1 MAAILSPAM
10 YEELATVA
18 RAAQAAGHGGK
29 TAVYREAA
37 QRLGISVPTLLAR
50 LKHVRIGKP
59 RKRRSDAGAC
69 VLTRD
74 EALLIATTVEE
85 TRRLTGT
92 GELPLEEAVKALRSS
107 GRILAGRVDPATG
120 EFTPLSTSAIRRA
133 LVTYRCHPGQLAAPT
148 PAARLSSPC
157 PNWCWQIDASVS
169 RQYFLADD
177 GAQVMDRRVYYRG
190 KPGNFQRINDRR
202 LWRYVVT
209 DHASGYI
216 EVFYVQGAES
226 AANLL
231 ASLIYVM
238 TERAG
243 SVMHGVPKFLMADP
257 GSAVTA
263 GTTGAFL
270 DALGIELIV
279 NEVGNARA
287 KGQVENAQYIV
298 ETHFEAALKL
308 QKPVASL
315 AEINALA
322 AKWCRAYNATAIH
335 SRTGTTRQSAYLTIG
350 DARQLAPSVEV
361 LRTLAT
367 TAPVTRRV
375 RDYRIKH
382 DGALWDVSGLPGV
395 LNDGSLTVVRNALDP
410 TTLRVLT
417 TGEDGRPAHYLA
429 PRIAFGA
436 YGFEAGAATIGVEHK
451 AQPDTPVDAARKE
464 MERLAMEVQTDAE
477 AAAARKAKRR
487 AFGDAIDPTK
497 PWREAK
503 VPEALPRGGTP
514 SPVQATAVI
523 EPTPT
528 IPAIRPQY
536 APVSLTHAEMA
547 RGLKRRVEER
557 GGTWSA
563 ELYARMAALWP
574 DGVPDEQ
581 LDECAVAL
589 LRGGLRAVSG
599 GAA

>member
-1 MAAILSPAM
+1 MAAALSPAM
-10 YEELATVA
+10 YEELAGVA

-29 TAVYREAA
+29 TAIYQEAA
-37 QRLGISVPTLLAR
+37 QRLGVSVPTLLTR
-50 LKHVRIGKP
+50 LKQVRVGKP

-74 EALLIATTVEE
+74 EALLIAATVEE

-92 GELPLEEAVKALRSS
+92 GELPLDEAVAALRAS
-107 GRILAGRVDPATG
+107 GKILAGRVDAQTG
-120 EFTPLSTSAIRRA
+120 EFTALSTSAIRRA
-133 LVTYRCHPGQLAAPT
+133 LVQYNCHPGQLAAPT
-148 PAARLSSPC
+148 PASRLRSPS

-190 KPGNFQRINDRR
+190 KPGNFQKINDRR

-216 EVFYVQGAES
+216 EAFYVQGAES
-226 AANLL
+226 AANVL
-231 ASLIYVM
+231 ATLIYVM

-243 SVMHGVPKFLMADP
+243 SVMYGVPKYLMADP
-257 GSAVTA
+257 GSAMTA
-263 GTTGAFL
+263 GTTRSFL
-270 DALGIELIV
+270 DALGVELII

-308 QKPVASL
+308 QQPVTSL

-322 AKWCRAYNATAIH
+322 AQWCRAYNATAIH
-335 SRTGTTRQSAYLTIG
+335 SRTGTTRQAAYLTIV
-350 DARQLAPSVEV
+350 DRQLAPSVDV

-367 TAPVTRRV
+367 TAPVSRKV

-395 LNDGSLTVVRNALDP
+395 LNDGTLEVVCNALDP
-410 TTLRVLT
+410 TTLRVLV
-417 TGEDGRPAHYLA
+417 TGEDGKPAHYLA
-429 PRIAFGA
+429 PRVEFGA

-451 AQPDTPVDAARKE
+451 ATPETPVDAARKE
-464 MERLAMEVQTDAE
+464 MERLAMGVQTTAE
-477 AAAARKAKRR
+477 AVAARKAKRR

-503 VPEALPRGGTP
+503 VPEALPRAATP
-514 SPVQATAVI
+514 SQVEA
-523 EPTPT
+523 
-528 IPAIRPQY
+528 PAIVAPAATLPSLRPQY
-536 APVSLTHAEMA
+536 VPTPLTHAEMA

-557 GGTWSA
+557 GGAWGA
-563 ELYARMAALWP
+563 DQYARMAALWP
-574 DGVPDEQ
+574 DGVPEER
-581 LDECAVAL
+581 LDECAVVL
-589 LRGGLRAVSG
+589 MRGGLRAVAG

>member
-1 MAAILSPAM
+1 M
-10 YEELATVA
+10 YEELAAVA
-18 RAAQAAGHGGK
+18 NAAKSAGHGGK

-37 QRLGISVPTLLAR
+37 DRLGVSIPTLLTR
-50 LKHVRIGKP
+50 LKQVRVSKP

-69 VLTRD
+69 ALTRD
-74 EALLIATTVEE
+74 EALLIAATVEE

-92 GELPLEEAVKALRSS
+92 GELPLEDAVSMLRAS
-107 GRILAGRVDPATG
+107 GKILAGRVDAGTG
-120 EFTPLSTSAIRRA
+120 EFTPLSVSAIRRS
-133 LVTYRCHPGQLAAPT
+133 LVQFHCHPGQLAAPT
-148 PAARLSSPC
+148 PASRLRSPH
-157 PNWCWQIDASVS
+157 PNYCWQIDASVS

-190 KPGNFQRINDRR
+190 KPGNFAKINDRR

-216 EVFYVQGAES
+216 EAFYVQGAES

-231 ASLIYVM
+231 SALIYVM

-243 SVMHGVPKFLMADP
+243 SPMYGSPKYLMADP

-263 GTTGAFL
+263 GTTRSFL
-270 DALGIELIV
+270 DAMCIELIV

-287 KGQVENAQYIV
+287 KGQVENAQYVV

-322 AKWCRAYNATAIH
+322 AKWCRAYNATTIH
-335 SRTGTTRQSAYLTIG
+335 SRTGTTRQAAYLTIG
-350 DARQLAPSVEV
+350 ERQLAPPVEV

-367 TAPVTRRV
+367 TAPVARKV

-395 LNDGSLTVVRNALDP
+395 LNDSTLDVVINALDP
-410 TTLRVLT
+410 TTLRVLV
-417 TGEDGRPAHYLA
+417 TGDDGRPAHYLA
-429 PRIAFGA
+429 PRIEFGA
-436 YGFEAGAATIGVEHK
+436 YGFEANAAIIGAEFK
-451 AQPDTPVDAARKE
+451 AQPETPVDAARKE
-464 MERLAMEVQTDAE
+464 LDRLAMDVKTDAE

-487 AFGDAIDPTK
+487 AFADSIDPTK
-497 PWREAK
+497 PWRDAK
-503 VPEALPRGGTP
+503 VPEALPRAGTP
-514 SPVQATAVI
+514 STVQAPAIV
-523 EPTPT
+523 EPSPT
-528 IPAIRPQY
+528 IPSIRPQY
-536 APVSLTHAEMA
+536 APALLSHAEMA
-547 RGLKRRVEER
+547 RGLKRRVEAR
-557 GGTWSA
+557 GGAWNA
-563 ELYARMAALWP
+563 DLYARMTVLWP

-581 LDECAVAL
+581 LDDCAVAL
-589 LRGGLRAVSG
+589 MRGGLRALAG

>member
-1 MAAILSPAM
+1 MAAVLSPAM
-10 YEELATVA
+10 YEELAAVA
-18 RAAQAAGHGGK
+18 RDAQAAGHGGK
-29 TAVYREAA
+29 TAVYRAA
-37 QRLGISVPTLLAR
+37 AERLGVSIPTLLAK

-69 VLTRD
+69 VLSRD
-74 EALLIATTVEE
+74 EALLIAATVEE

-92 GELPLEEAVKALRSS
+92 GELPLEEAVATLRAS
-107 GRILAGRVDPATG
+107 GKILAGRVDTQTG

-133 LVTYRCHPGQLAAPT
+133 LAQYNCHPGQLAAPT
-148 PAARLSSPC
+148 PATRLRSPH

-190 KPGNFQRINDRR
+190 KPGNFQKINDRR

-243 SVMHGVPKFLMADP
+243 SAMHGVPKFLMADP

-263 GTTGAFL
+263 GTTRSFL

-298 ETHFEAALKL
+298 ETHFEASLKL

-315 AEINALA
+315 EEINALA
-322 AKWCRAYNATAIH
+322 AKWCRAYNGTAVH
-335 SRTGTTRQSAYLTIG
+335 SRTGTTRQAAYLTIG
-350 DARQLAPSVEV
+350 ERQLAPSVDV

-367 TAPVTRRV
+367 TAPVARRV

-395 LNDGSLTVVRNALDP
+395 LNDSTLEVVCNALDP
-410 TTLRVLT
+410 TTLRVLV
-417 TGEDGRPAHYLA
+417 TGDDGRPAHYLA
-429 PRIAFGA
+429 PRIELGAF
-436 YGFEAGAATIGVEHK
+436 GFEAKAAVVGVEFK
-451 AQPDTPVDAARKE
+451 AQPETPVDAARKE
-464 MERLAMEVQTDAE
+464 MERLAMEVQSDAE

-487 AFGDAIDPTK
+487 AFGDSIDPTK

-503 VPEALPRGGTP
+503 VPEALPRAGTP
-514 SPVQATAVI
+514 STVQAPDIIA
-523 EPTPT
+523 PTPT
-528 IPAIRPQY
+528 IPTIRPQY
-536 APVSLTHAEMA
+536 APTPLTHAEMA

-557 GGTWSA
+557 GGAWSA
-563 ELYARMAALWP
+563 DLYARMAAMWP

-581 LDECAVAL
+581 LDDCAVAL
-589 LRGGLRAVSG
+589 LRGGLRAVAG

>member
-1 MAAILSPAM
+1 MSAALSPAM
-10 YEELATVA
+10 YEELASVA

-29 TAVYREAA
+29 TPIYREAA
-37 QRLGISVPTLLAR
+37 QRMGISVPTLLAR
-50 LKHVRIGKP
+50 LKHVRVGKP

-69 VLTRD
+69 ALTRD
-74 EALLIATTVEE
+74 EALLIAATIEE

-92 GELPLEEAVKALRSS
+92 GELPLEEAVTALRAS
-107 GRILAGRVDPATG
+107 GRILAGRVDAQTG
-120 EFTPLSTSAIRRA
+120 EFTPLSMSAIRRA
-133 LVTYRCHPGQLAAPT
+133 LVQYQCHPGQLAAPT
-148 PAARLSSPC
+148 PASRLSSPS

-177 GAQVMDRRVYYRG
+177 GAQVMDRRSYYRG
-190 KPGNFQRINDRR
+190 KPGNFARINDRR

-226 AANLL
+226 SANLL
-231 ASLIYVM
+231 ATLIYVM

-243 SVMHGVPKFLMADP
+243 SAMYGVPKYLMADP

-263 GTTGAFL
+263 GTTRNFL
-270 DALGIELIV
+270 DALDVELIV

-308 QKPVASL
+308 QKPVSSL
-315 AEINALA
+315 AEINTLA
-322 AKWCRAYNATAIH
+322 AQWCRAYNATAIH
-335 SRTGTTRQSAYLTIG
+335 SRTGTTRQAAYLTLT
-350 DARQLAPSVEV
+350 DRQLAPPVDV

-367 TAPVTRRV
+367 TAPVKRKV

-395 LNDGSLTVVRNALDP
+395 LNDGSVEVMINALDP
-410 TTLRVLT
+410 ATLRVLV

-429 PRIAFGA
+429 PRVEFGS
-436 YGFEAGAATIGVEHK
+436 YGFEAGAAVIGLEHK

-464 MERLAMEVQTDAE
+464 MERLAMEVQSDAE

-487 AFGDAIDPTK
+487 AFGDSIDPVK

-503 VPEALPRGGTP
+503 VPEALPRAAKP
-514 SPVQATAVI
+514 SQVRAPAIIGPTAAI
-523 EPTPT
+523 
-528 IPAIRPQY
+528 ASIRPQY
-536 APVSLTHAEMA
+536 IPAPLTHAEMA
-547 RGLKRRVEER
+547 RALKRRVEER
-557 GGTWSA
+557 GGTWGA
-563 ELYARMAALWP
+563 DQYARMAALWP
-574 DGVPDEQ
+574 DGAPEEQ
-581 LDECAVAL
+581 LDDCAVAL
-589 LRGGLRAVSG
+589 MRGGLRAVGG

>member
-1 MAAILSPAM
+1 MSAVLSPAM
-10 YEELATVA
+10 YEELASVA

-29 TAVYREAA
+29 TVIYREAA
-37 QRLGISVPTLLAR
+37 QRLGVSIPTLLTR
-50 LKHVRIGKP
+50 LKQVRVGKP
-59 RKRRSDAGAC
+59 RKRRSDAGVC
-69 VLTRD
+69 TLTRD
-74 EALLIATTVEE
+74 EALLIAATVEE

-92 GELPLEEAVKALRSS
+92 GELPLEEAVNTLRSS
-107 GRILAGRVDPATG
+107 GKVMAGRVDTTTG

-133 LVTYRCHPGQLAAPT
+133 LVQYRCHPSQLAAPI
-148 PAARLSSPC
+148 PASRLSSPS

-169 RQYFLADD
+169 RQYFLAED
-177 GAQVMDRRVYYRG
+177 GMQIMDRRVFYRG
-190 KPGNFQRINDRR
+190 KPQNFAKVNDRR

-226 AANLL
+226 SANLL

-238 TERAG
+238 TERTG

-257 GSAVTA
+257 GSAMTA
-263 GTTGAFL
+263 GTTRNFL
-270 DALGIELIV
+270 DALNVELII

-308 QKPVASL
+308 QKPVSSL
-315 AEINALA
+315 VEINGLA

-335 SRTGTTRQSAYLTIG
+335 SRTGTTRQAAYLAI
-350 DARQLAPSVEV
+350 AERQLAPSVEV
-361 LRTLAT
+361 LRALAT
-367 TAPVTRRV
+367 TAPVTRKV

-395 LNDGSLTVVRNALDP
+395 LNDGSLEVVINALDP
-410 TTLRVLT
+410 TTLRVLV

-429 PRIAFGA
+429 PRVEFGAFG
-436 YGFEAGAATIGVEHK
+436 FEVGAATIGREFK
-451 AQPDTPVDAARKE
+451 AQPETPVDAVRKE
-464 MERLAMEVQTDAE
+464 MDRLAMEVQTDAE

-487 AFGDAIDPTK
+487 AFGDSIDPTK

-503 VPEALPRGGTP
+503 VPEALPRAATP
-514 SPVQATAVI
+514 SQVQAPSIV
-523 EPTPT
+523 EPAAA

-536 APVSLTHAEMA
+536 VPTPLTHAEMA

-557 GGTWSA
+557 GGTWGA
-563 ELYARMAALWP
+563 DLYARMAALWP
-574 DGVPDEQ
+574 DGVPEEQ
-581 LDECAVAL
+581 LDDCAVAL
-589 LRGGLRAVSG
+589 MRGGLRAVAG
-599 GAA
+599 GVA